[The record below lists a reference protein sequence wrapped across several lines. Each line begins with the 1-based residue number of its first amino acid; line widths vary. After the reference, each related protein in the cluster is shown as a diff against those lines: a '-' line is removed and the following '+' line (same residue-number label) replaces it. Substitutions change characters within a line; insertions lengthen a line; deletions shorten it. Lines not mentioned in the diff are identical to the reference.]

1 MGRLS
6 VERGI
11 GAKGKMGSAG
21 TGTRTLVL
29 RVIALPRLLAEGL
42 PPDLALD
49 LVGQLLERV
58 GQNLG

>member
-1 MGRLS
+1 
-6 VERGI
+6 
-11 GAKGKMGSAG
+11 MGSAG